1 MPVQGHDP
9 KEGLPKLRE
18 EWVAKRVARGDK
30 VFTQMHYAKKGIITE
45 EMAFAAAR
53 EQLPAEFVR
62 SEVNTPP
69 PMATVMKATWMQG
82 LACILCCAILLPSD
96 YHLGFSAGVQS
107 CAEVNRSVLLTHS
120 SSDFN
125 FRRQSIFWHELTA
138 CCAFNRKPEGPH
150 RAHHRS
156 CWQLKVLLGL
166 QIARGRALLPANRN
180 HQELEPTVIGGY

>member
-96 YHLGFSAGVQS
+96 YHVGFQPVSRAAPKS
-107 CAEVNRSVLLTHS
+107 TSRSYSLIQAQTSFFVDKAS
-120 SSDFN
+120 SGMS
-125 FRRQSIFWHELTA
+125 
-138 CCAFNRKPEGPH
+138 
-150 RAHHRS
+150 
-156 CWQLKVLLGL
+156 
-166 QIARGRALLPANRN
+166 
-180 HQELEPTVIGGY
+180 